1 MTPQPSFGSGVTQW
15 SAVEVSLVRN
25 RLNRAIEAARER
37 AQQRHLRTAAAER
50 AYETFLQDV
59 ATPVTRLVANT
70 LKVENHAFT
79 VFTPGGGLRLA
90 SDRGRDDY
98 IEFALDAAADPPQ
111 VVGRISHT
119 RGSRTLNE
127 ERPIKPGTPPEGL
140 SEEDVLTFL
149 IDALEP
155 WLER

>member
-1 MTPQPSFGSGVTQW
+1 MTQW

-25 RLNRAIEAARER
+25 RLNRAIEVARER
-37 AQQRHLRTAAAER
+37 AQKRRQRTATAER

-59 ATPVTRLVANT
+59 ATPVMRLVANS
-70 LKVENHAFT
+70 LKVENYAFT

-98 IEFALDAAADPPQ
+98 VEFALDGTAEPPQ
-111 VVGRISHT
+111 VVGRLSRA
-119 RGSRTLNE
+119 RGSRTLDE
-127 ERPIKPGTPPEGL
+127 ERPIKPGTPPEEL

-149 IDALEP
+149 LDALQP

>member
-1 MTPQPSFGSGVTQW
+1 MTQLA
-15 SAVEVSLVRN
+15 AVEVSLVRN

-37 AQQRHLRTAAAER
+37 GRERRQQTAAAER

-59 ATPVTRLVANT
+59 ATPVTRLVANS
-70 LKVENHAFT
+70 LKVESYAFT

-98 IEFALDAAADPPQ
+98 IEFALDTASDPPQ

-119 RGSRTLNE
+119 RGSRTLDQ
-127 ERPIKPGTPPEGL
+127 ERPIKPGTPPEAL

-149 IDALEP
+149 LDALEP